1 MLQVRFKHKKAEF
14 MLAYDCPRDIAI
26 GDLVKVEADRGT
38 DIGEVDA
45 VLPILSPSG
54 IGLSR
59 LGIPIRKILG
69 RASAGEAAF
78 IVSKSRD
85 ELGALQVCRD
95 MVARRGM
102 EIQVLDAEF
111 QFDRKKLTFIFTSDK

>member
-1 MLQVRFKHKKAEF
+1 
-14 MLAYDCPRDIAI
+14 MLAYDCPRDISI

-54 IGLSR
+54 YGAGLSR
-59 LGIPIRKILG
+59 LGIPMRKILG
-69 RASAGEAAF
+69 RVSNGEAIF
-78 IVSKSRD
+78 ILSKTRD
-85 ELGALQVCRD
+85 EAGALQVCRD
-95 MVARRGM
+95 MVARRDM